1 MFPSLP
7 TRWRPGPANSLSLCF
22 GGNRPETKGR
32 ETQPARPCG
41 VRTRRLP
48 SGGSA
53 GRSFLP
59 VPSGRDVHSLWVR
72 ANENLENSQK
82 PSAGL
87 RSRDT
92 VRGCGQGSY
101 LEKGL
106 RNDFQ

>member
-7 TRWRPGPANSLSLCF
+7 TRWRPGPANSPSLCF
-22 GGNRPETKGR
+22 GGNRER
-32 ETQPARPCG
+32 NSARASLRSSHAAG
-41 VRTRRLP
+41 P
-48 SGGSA
+48 SGGSP

-87 RSRDT
+87 RSQDT